1 MTARDGDIIRSFP
14 LATWIQARQDIRRQL
29 RQVPGAWRQ
38 LFFAAVLLMIGAGC
52 TVSVPRFLGR
62 IVDIVTGSG
71 VEADLWRTAALMVGA
86 AVTAGV
92 TDGAGYFLLARLSE
106 RFLANLREEMVGTAL
121 GLPMHQVED
130 AGTGDVVSRSTDDV
144 AQVSSAVM
152 EVLPVL
158 SGSLLVIAATAIGLV
173 AVDWRFLAVI
183 VLVLP
188 VYWFAARAYLR
199 RAPQLFADERASM
212 GLRARRVLE
221 AIHGRRTV
229 RAFRMERDMHRR
241 IGEASWSVMANAVAA
256 NRVMVT
262 LLNRMLMAEWVM
274 VSSVVVLGFFLVD
287 QGVLG
292 VGAVTGAALMAIR
305 VRGPLQHV
313 MRVLDAAQSG
323 YASLAR
329 IIGVTVNPPRSV
341 PDAGAPEPRG
351 DVVLDRVSFRYEAD
365 PGESS
370 AEDEHRG
377 WAVSEVSLRIA
388 PGRSVAL
395 VGASGAGKTTVATLL
410 AGLREPSVG
419 TVTVDGI
426 EVTDLSDRERATR
439 LALVSQEVHV
449 FSGSLREDLLLAAP
463 EATDEQLED
472 ALGLVGADGWLR
484 HLSDGLNTE
493 VGSRGVMPDPV
504 VAQQLALARVLLRDP
519 KVVVLDEATAEDGS
533 AGAQVLEQAAH
544 RLTQG
549 RTVLTVAHRL
559 DAAKAADEV
568 VVMAAGRIVERGT
581 HEELVAQGGRYAELW
596 EVWSRGRCQ

>member
-1 MTARDGDIIRSFP
+1 MTANSSEMIRSFP
-14 LATWIQARQDIRRQL
+14 LATWAQARQDIRRQL
-29 RQVPGAWRQ
+29 RQLPGAWRQ
-38 LFFAAVLLMIGAGC
+38 LFFAAILLMIGAGC
-52 TVSVPRFLGR
+52 TVSVPRLLGR

-71 VEADLWRTAALMVGA
+71 LEADLWQTAALMVGA
-86 AVTAGV
+86 AITAGV

-106 RFLANLREEMVGTAL
+106 RFIANLREEMIGTAL
-121 GLPMHQVED
+121 GLPMHRVED

-158 SGSLLVIAATAIGLV
+158 SGSLLVIIATAIGLV
-173 AVDWRFLAVI
+173 TVDWRFLAVI

-188 VYWFAARAYLR
+188 VYWYAARAYLR

-229 RAFRMERDMHRR
+229 RAFRMEREMHRR
-241 IGEASWSVMANAVAA
+241 IGEASWSVMINAVAA

-274 VSSVVVLGFFLVD
+274 LSSVVILGFLMVD
-287 QGVLG
+287 GGVLG
-292 VGAVTGAALMAIR
+292 VGAVTGAALMTIR

-329 IIGVTVNPPRSV
+329 VIGVTVNPPRSV
-341 PDAGAPEPRG
+341 PDAGAPEPMG
-351 DVVLDRVSFRYEAD
+351 EVVLDRVSFRYEAEV
-365 PGESS
+365 GES
-370 AEDEHRG
+370 AGVDGEPG

-410 AGLREPSVG
+410 AGLREPSSG
-419 TVTVDGI
+419 TVTVDGVA
-426 EVTDLSDRERATR
+426 VTDLSDRERASR

-449 FSGSLREDLLLAAP
+449 FSGSLRDDLLLAAP
-463 EATDEQLED
+463 EASDEDLYD
-472 ALGLVGADGWLR
+472 ALVTVGADGWVKRLAE
-484 HLSDGLNTE
+484 GLDTE
-493 VGSRGVMPDPV
+493 VGSRGIMPDPV
-504 VAQQLALARVLLRDP
+504 VAQQIALARVLLRDP

-533 AGAQVLEQAAH
+533 AGAQVLEEAAR

-549 RTVLTVAHRL
+549 RTALTVAHRL
-559 DAAKAADEV
+559 DAARVADEV
-568 VVMAAGRIVERGT
+568 MVMESGRIVERGT
-581 HEELVAQGGRYAELW
+581 HEELVAAQGRYAELW
-596 EVWSRGRCQ
+596 EVWSRGRS